1 MAKVISPEKMQ
12 QLLDWSYDKAVQG
25 IPGMGSAID
34 LAEGY
39 MTGSGTTEDK
49 INSLIRWQNTK
60 AGSAGFV
67 AGLGGLITLPVT
79 LPANIASLIYVHIRM
94 VAAIA
99 HMTGHDLKHD
109 KVKALIYLCLLGSS
123 MNEVA
128 KDFGITSDTNFATSY
143 IEKNVTGVA
152 LTKIKRAVS
161 FRLVTKFGTKGLI
174 NVGRVVPVLGG
185 VICGGFDVFTT
196 NIVGNQARKTFL
208 AFKPTDYQVGLSS
221 LKDVSSNTLNTP

>member
-12 QLLDWSYDKAVQG
+12 EVLDWTYDKAVQG
-25 IPGMGSAID
+25 IPKMGSAID
-34 LAEGY
+34 LAEDY

-67 AGLGGLITLPVT
+67 AGLGGAITLPVA
-79 LPANIASLIYVHIRM
+79 LPANIASTIYVQIRM

-99 HMTGHDLKHD
+99 HMAGHDVKHD
-109 KVKALIYLCLLGSS
+109 KVKTLIYLCLLGNS

-128 KDFGITSDTNFATSY
+128 KDFGITFGTKFATSY
-143 IEKNVTGVA
+143 IEKNITGAA
-152 LTKIKRAVS
+152 LTKINKAVG

-174 NVGRVVPVLGG
+174 NLGKIVPVIGG
-185 VICGGFDVFTT
+185 VIGGGLDAFTT
-196 NIVGNQARKTFL
+196 NIVGNQARNTFL
-208 AFKPTDYQVGLSS
+208 EFKPTDYKVYSS
-221 LKDVSSNTLNTP
+221 DIKDVN